1 MKDTVAQSL
10 ANTTEQLKGKL
21 ASLTGQI
28 ELHNNIATITQV
40 RVTFRQ
46 DYHSDCSLQSACTCL
61 RLAVT
66 KISHLQPDRRRLKSQ
81 KYHKCRVIHTG
92 ISMKSEN
99 QAKLF

>member
-10 ANTTEQLKGKL
+10 SNMTEQLNGKL
-21 ASLTGQI
+21 ASLTGQV

-46 DYHSDCSLQSACTCL
+46 DYHSDCSLQSVCTCL
-61 RLAVT
+61 RSAVI
-66 KISHLQPDRRRLKSQ
+66 KISHLQPDGRRFKSR
-81 KYHKCRVIHTG
+81 KYHKCRIIHTG
-92 ISMKSEN
+92 ISMESEN